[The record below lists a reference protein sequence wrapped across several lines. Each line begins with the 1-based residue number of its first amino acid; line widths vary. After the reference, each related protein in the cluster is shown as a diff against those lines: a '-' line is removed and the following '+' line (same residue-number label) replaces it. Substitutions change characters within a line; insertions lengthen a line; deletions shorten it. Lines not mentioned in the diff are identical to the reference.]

1 MFLAL
6 KLSAR
11 GLNIVAPRPAHVNLH
26 TGIVQDLLKAR
37 DLRVRRSEIGSTG
50 MRIERNDVDFAANPL
65 EKLGKLALE
74 YVLGALPGPG
84 RSGAA
89 PNPDLIPANNT
100 VLQPPVA
107 GKVGLWS
114 KSDSVS
120 YFKDYV
126 VTSRK

>member
-37 DLRVRRSEIGSTG
+37 DLRVRRSELGSTG

-65 EKLGKLALE
+65 EKLGKLAPVLLGVIDSAQQNVLE
-74 YVLGALPGPG
+74 RDALASWNRQRPAAIEQLG
-84 RSGAA
+84 
-89 PNPDLIPANNT
+89 
-100 VLQPPVA
+100 
-107 GKVGLWS
+107 
-114 KSDSVS
+114 
-120 YFKDYV
+120 
-126 VTSRK
+126 